1 MKYVSKD
8 YGLIDFESWYYPY
21 PSSSRLWVD
30 TLLDWGMCQTI
41 EELVEDEYFDK
52 RPPTEEEM
60 NAFFLSVNKEML
72 EYIDELETYNKECHE
87 EPRGLP
93 W

>member
-30 TLLDWGMCQTI
+30 TLLDLGMCQT
-41 EELVEDEYFDK
+41 
-52 RPPTEEEM
+52 
-60 NAFFLSVNKEML
+60 KEML
-72 EYIDELETYNKECHE
+72 EYIDELETYNKECNE